1 MWVAFSAGA
10 FGPGWVGLRA
20 AGGWAAVIQ
29 LEGPGWRLAWRQADG
44 SSVGQ
49 PFEVLIG
56 GQGWAVELTAA
67 EAQALATA
75 ALDLTSEHQ
84 ALVDQLLAE
93 EAISLELER
102 GPWWLALEG
111 DRRQWSLKGVL
122 SPEAGQRALEVSW
135 SVEASWALC
144 QALQRLGGQP

>member
-1 MWVAFSAGA
+1 MAL
-10 FGPGWVGLRA
+10 GPGWLGFRA
-20 AGGWAAVIQ
+20 AGGWVAVIQ
-29 LEGPGWRLAWRQADG
+29 LEGPGWRLAWREDG
-44 SSVGQ
+44 EPSGGQ
-49 PFEVLIG
+49 PFAVLIG

-67 EAQALATA
+67 EARALANLT
-75 ALDLTSEHQ
+75 LDLIAEHQ

-93 EAISLELER
+93 EAICLELER

-135 SVEASWALC
+135 SVEASGALC

>member
-1 MWVAFSAGA
+1 M
-10 FGPGWVGLRA
+10 
-20 AGGWAAVIQ
+20 AVIQ
-29 LEGPGWRLAWRQADG
+29 LEGPGWRLAWREDG
-44 SSVGQ
+44 EPSGGQ
-49 PFEVLIG
+49 PFAVLIG

-67 EAQALATA
+67 EARALANLT
-75 ALDLTSEHQ
+75 LDLIAEHQ

-93 EAISLELER
+93 EAICLELER

-111 DRRQWSLKGVL
+111 DRLQWRLKGVL

-135 SVEASWALC
+135 SVEASGALC

>member
-1 MWVAFSAGA
+1 
-10 FGPGWVGLRA
+10 
-20 AGGWAAVIQ
+20 
-29 LEGPGWRLAWRQADG
+29 
-44 SSVGQ
+44 
-49 PFEVLIG
+49 VLIG

-67 EAQALATA
+67 EAKALAA
-75 ALDLTSEHQ
+75 AVVDLTGEHQ
-84 ALVDQLLAE
+84 ALVDQLLVE

-111 DRRQWSLKGVL
+111 DRLQWSLKGVL

-135 SVEASWALC
+135 AVEASPALC

>member
-1 MWVAFSAGA
+1 M
-10 FGPGWVGLRA
+10 
-20 AGGWAAVIQ
+20 IQ
-29 LEGPGWRLAWRQADG
+29 LEGPGWRLAWREDG
-44 SSVGQ
+44 EPSGGQ
-49 PFEVLIG
+49 PFAVLIG

-67 EAQALATA
+67 EARALANLT
-75 ALDLTSEHQ
+75 LDLIAEHQ

-93 EAISLELER
+93 EAICLELER

-122 SPEAGQRALEVSW
+122 SPEAGQRAMEVSW
-135 SVEASWALC
+135 SVEASGALC

>member
-1 MWVAFSAGA
+1 M
-10 FGPGWVGLRA
+10 
-20 AGGWAAVIQ
+20 
-29 LEGPGWRLAWRQADG
+29 
-44 SSVGQ
+44 Q
-49 PFEVLIG
+49 PFAVLIG
-56 GQGWAVELTAA
+56 GQGWAVELTTA
-67 EAQALATA
+67 EAQALANLT
-75 ALDLTSEHQ
+75 LDLIAEHQ

-93 EAISLELER
+93 EAICLELER

-135 SVEASWALC
+135 SVEASGALC

>member
-1 MWVAFSAGA
+1 M
-10 FGPGWVGLRA
+10 
-20 AGGWAAVIQ
+20 IQ
-29 LEGPGWRLAWRQADG
+29 LEGQGWRLAWREDH
-44 SSVGQ
+44 Q
-49 PFEVLIG
+49 PFGAQPFSVLIG

-67 EAQALATA
+67 EAKALAA
-75 ALDLTSEHQ
+75 AVVDLTGEHQ

-111 DRRQWSLKGVL
+111 DRLQWSLKGVL

-135 SVEASWALC
+135 SVEASSALC

>member
-1 MWVAFSAGA
+1 MAL
-10 FGPGWVGLRA
+10 GPGWLGFRA

-29 LEGPGWRLAWRQADG
+29 LEGPGWRLAWREDG
-44 SSVGQ
+44 GPSGGQ
-49 PFEVLIG
+49 PFAVLIG

-67 EAQALATA
+67 EARALANLT
-75 ALDLTSEHQ
+75 LDLIAEHQ

-93 EAISLELER
+93 EAICLELER

-135 SVEASWALC
+135 SVEASGALC